1 MATDKQIRVVMTK
14 NPVAVS
20 EKDTIREVAR
30 IMKREDTGVVPVIDA
45 GKKVIGMVT
54 DRDIVVRLVAE
65 GKDPSNAKVN
75 EVMTK
80 NVRAVREEATVK
92 EALDVMSDAQV
103 RRVPVV
109 NTKNELV
116 GIVSIGDIATDSNQ
130 ANVVGKTVEEIS
142 QAPPN
147 GWRVAGSIQ
156 RSCPPATRQKP
167 PACKLTR
174 CANASRF
181 FFLLSSS
188 PFPSLHNMPSLSTR
202 MRTRRPNTWRS
213 RSTSAH
219 GTSAGIST
227 IRE

>member
-1 MATDKQIRVVMTK
+1 MAQDQTKRIRDFMTA

-20 EKDTIREVAR
+20 EKDNIREVAR
-30 IMKREDTGVVPVIDA
+30 IMKREDTGVVPVIDE
-45 GKKVIGMVT
+45 GKRVIGMVT

-92 EALDVMSDAQV
+92 EALQVMGGAHV

-116 GIVSIGDIATDSNQ
+116 GILSLGDIATDTNQ
-130 ANVVGKTVEEIS
+130 VDGIGKTVEEIS

-147 GWRVAGSIQ
+147 
-156 RSCPPATRQKP
+156 K
-167 PACKLTR
+167 
-174 CANASRF
+174 
-181 FFLLSSS
+181 
-188 PFPSLHNMPSLSTR
+188 
-202 MRTRRPNTWRS
+202 
-213 RSTSAH
+213 
-219 GTSAGIST
+219 
-227 IRE
+227 